1 MTLVATKN
9 NIAIM
14 AKHTHCSLLGV
25 IRMLIVGDDA
35 GGGRETVGS

>member
-1 MTLVATKN
+1 MTLVAMKN

-25 IRMLIVGDDA
+25 IRTFIVGDDA